1 MSVRVETQDYLELVE
16 STGSL
21 AFWDIEATQLNAD
34 LGSALCASVK
44 PYGKDPYT
52 FKIRAVGNDVK
63 VVRDLKDC
71 LEEYQCWCT
80 FYGKG
85 FDVPF
90 VNTRLLKWGYP
101 PIEAR
106 HHIDLFFTLKANTKM
121 SSKGL
126 GRFASLLGTDEQK
139 MGVSQ
144 NVWSE
149 MGFKMDKHM
158 PIMVKRCESDC
169 IALENIYSKT
179 KHLIKEIKRG
189 GI

>member
-1 MSVRVETQDYLELVE
+1 MSVRVETQEYLDLVE
-16 STGSL
+16 ATGQL

-34 LGSALCASVK
+34 LGSVLCASVK
-44 PYGKDPYT
+44 PYGKKPYT
-52 FKIRAVGNDVK
+52 FKIKAVGNDVK
-63 VVRDLKDC
+63 VVRDLADA
-71 LEEYQCWCT
+71 LEEYSCWCT
-80 FYGKG
+80 YHGKG

-90 VNTRLLKWGYP
+90 VNTRLLKWGYD

-106 HHIDLFFTLKANTKM
+106 HHIDLFFTLKSATKM

-149 MGFKMDKHM
+149 MGFKLGTHM
-158 PIMVKRCESDC
+158 PRMVERCESDC
-169 IALENIYSKT
+169 IALEDIYDKT
-179 KHLIKEIKRG
+179 RHLIKEIKRG

>member
-1 MSVRVETQDYLELVE
+1 MNVSPQDYLELVE
-16 STGSL
+16 STKQL
-21 AFWDIEATQLNAD
+21 CAWDIEATQLNAD
-34 LGSALCASVK
+34 LGSVLCASVK
-44 PYGKDPYT
+44 PYGKKPYT
-52 FKIRAVGNDVK
+52 FRIKAVGNDVK
-63 VVRDLKDC
+63 VVRDLKDA
-71 LEEYQCWCT
+71 LEEYKCWLT
-80 FYGKG
+80 YYGKG

-101 PIEAR
+101 PIEPR

-126 GRFASLLGTDEQK
+126 GRFASLLGEDDKQK

-149 MGFKMDKHM
+149 MGFKIATHM
-158 PIMVKRCESDC
+158 PTMVARCESDC
-169 IALENIYSKT
+169 EVLENLYNKT
-179 KHLIKEIKRG
+179 KHIIRDIKKG

>member
-1 MSVRVETQDYLELVE
+1 MNVDSQDYLGFVE
-16 STGSL
+16 ATGKL
-21 AFWDIEATQLNAD
+21 ATWDIEATQLNAD
-34 LGSALCASVK
+34 LGSVLCASVK
-44 PYGKDPYT
+44 PYGKKPFT
-52 FKIRAVGNDVK
+52 FKVKAVGNDVK

-71 LEEYQCWCT
+71 LEEYHCWLT
-80 FYGKG
+80 YYGKG

-90 VNTRLLKWGYP
+90 VNTRLLKWGYD
-101 PIEAR
+101 PIQPR
-106 HHIDLFFTLKANTKM
+106 HHVDLFFTLKANTKM

-126 GRFASLLGTDEQK
+126 GRFASMLGTTDQK

-149 MGFKMDKHM
+149 MGYKLDEHM

-169 IALENIYSKT
+169 AVLEALYDKT
-179 KHLIKEIKRG
+179 KHIIREIKKG